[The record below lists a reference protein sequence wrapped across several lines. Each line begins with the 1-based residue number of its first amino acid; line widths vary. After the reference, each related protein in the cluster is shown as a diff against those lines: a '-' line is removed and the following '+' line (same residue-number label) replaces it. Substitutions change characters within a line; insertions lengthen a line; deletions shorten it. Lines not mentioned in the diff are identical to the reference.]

1 MANTIEW
8 DEALPANTDDAS
20 EGALRIREGKKSTR
34 EPVNRDHVFGKA
46 ADPPAD
52 SGYYNNDHS
61 GFHRRIT
68 FKNQSDD
75 YNVGART
82 STINT
87 GASNNN
93 DKVTELFCSPLGSRH
108 TDGSG
113 TDNVLRFE
121 GGAQTSI
128 KEIITDVQ
136 TQTLSNK
143 TLASP
148 TFSGSTSGT
157 IKGSDIGEAGT
168 RMASFFT
175 TINASGAVTFTDTL
189 AVTNAIT
196 ATGGVVGALTG
207 TASLATEFTVTANN
221 SANET
226 VYPLFVDGVS
236 GAQGAETDSGFTY
249 NPSTGVLTSTKFAGI
264 HEGNVTGDITSSGT
278 STFNNLTATG
288 TLTTDDVTG
297 TADVDL
303 TLTKGST
310 AKIVL
315 KNAGGVDISGNIV
328 MQSSASITCGP
339 LSATTVT
346 ATGAATLTSISAKGA
361 FSIKD
366 SSDVEK
372 FAIVQASGNTT
383 IAGTLGVTGDFAV
396 NTNKFT
402 VAASTGNTVVAG
414 TLNVTGAITGDV
426 TGNLTGTVTTP
437 TQNSITTMTGLATV
451 GTISAGS
458 WEGSVIGIDKGGTGA
473 TSLAGANIVATSAG
487 SASFSTSSGD
497 YRSHGINTAY
507 IESHNS
513 SIYMNYTVKNGENV
527 TQRGTSSYNNLA
539 IISDRQWKEN
549 IQPTKVH
556 SLSIIDKMSFKSF
569 DWKEDSP
576 EKGHV
581 NVGLIAQEL
590 AEIYPEGVGNDIIA
604 RGGLVPCDK
613 KGNIM
618 QEKEM
623 GLKPVALQMLMLK
636 AIQELSAEV
645 KALKA

>member
-1 MANTIEW
+1 
-8 DEALPANTDDAS
+8 
-20 EGALRIREGKKSTR
+20 
-34 EPVNRDHVFGKA
+34 
-46 ADPPAD
+46 
-52 SGYYNNDHS
+52 
-61 GFHRRIT
+61 
-68 FKNQSDD
+68 
-75 YNVGART
+75 
-82 STINT
+82 
-87 GASNNN
+87 
-93 DKVTELFCSPLGSRH
+93 
-108 TDGSG
+108 
-113 TDNVLRFE
+113 
-121 GGAQTSI
+121 
-128 KEIITDVQ
+128 
-136 TQTLSNK
+136 
-143 TLASP
+143 
-148 TFSGSTSGT
+148 
-157 IKGSDIGEAGT
+157 
-168 RMASFFT
+168 
-175 TINASGAVTFTDTL
+175 
-189 AVTNAIT
+189 
-196 ATGGVVGALTG
+196 
-207 TASLATEFTVTANN
+207 
-221 SANET
+221 
-226 VYPLFVDGVS
+226 
-236 GAQGAETDSGFTY
+236 
-249 NPSTGVLTSTKFAGI
+249 
-264 HEGNVTGDITSSGT
+264 
-278 STFNNLTATG
+278 
-288 TLTTDDVTG
+288 
-297 TADVDL
+297 
-303 TLTKGST
+303 
-310 AKIVL
+310 
-315 KNAGGVDISGNIV
+315 

-556 SLSIIDKMSFKSF
+556 SLPIVDKMSIKSF

-623 GLKPVALQMLMLK
+623 GLKPVVLQMLMLK
-636 AIQELSAEV
+636 AIQELSVEV